1 MDRDDSEATIA
12 GRRPADTV
20 VAGRYRLL
28 SEIGR
33 GSMGKVYRVE
43 HVHTGEAFA
52 MKVLGAH
59 VETDASMVER
69 FKREARTPALIK
81 SDHVVKV
88 IDADVAPELGGAPFL
103 VMELLDGVDL
113 EKYSAH
119 AGKLPAADVVRILGQ
134 VARAL
139 DRAHAIGV
147 VHRDLKPANV
157 FMHRREDGVVVK
169 LLDFGISKLAPTGE
183 AARITAS
190 GAIMGTPLYMPPE
203 QALGRSEIR
212 PAADIWSLGMLA
224 YRLLTGQT
232 YWSAHSVA
240 ELMAAIVRDPVSV
253 PTARHSEL
261 PAEFDAWFLRSCD
274 RSPDERWSSAGEQIT
289 ALAAALGLSTHASG
303 LPGSEPDKTLRSAD
317 EAARAIETVVDVL
330 RSIPREPA
338 PKAASAS
345 TSRPALEGER
355 RHVTVLSL
363 DMTLSSL
370 SGEEVDPEDLRDV
383 TADYH
388 AACQAILGALGRPLT
403 ETLGDGV
410 LVYFGYPVAQGDD
423 AKRAVT
429 VGLRIAE
436 AAQRIHER
444 VSRTLSVA
452 LSMRGG
458 VHTGLVVTG
467 DSSGAPAA
475 KNLVG
480 QVPQVAS
487 NLKRL
492 APANAIAISA
502 ATQRLVRGSFT
513 CEPLDG
519 QLGGTASGVFR
530 VTGELDSGV
539 GDSVD
544 RGTTDLVG
552 REVESALLM
561 EKLQDLEGG
570 TGHVVL
576 LTGEAGIGKS
586 SVLRAFKKSLVGG
599 DFSWLDCRCSPYFHS
614 TALHP
619 VVELLKRLL
628 ELSTDDS
635 PEERLL
641 KLRAFLREHD
651 AGKEAL
657 ALIGSLLS
665 LPLPDEL
672 AALNLSPQ
680 RQKEKTYAAIASL
693 LLDLA
698 KKQPVVMVVEDL
710 HWADPSTL
718 ELLGTLVDEGPR
730 TAMLLVL
737 TARNEFGSPWG
748 ARGHIAQLNLS
759 RLSKKRIEAMVRRIS
774 GGKAL
779 PEEVMQ
785 ELCNKTDGVP
795 LFVEEMT
802 KNLLEASF
810 LEDKGS
816 HYALS
821 RPLPALGIP
830 GTLRDSLA
838 SRLDRLGAA
847 KATAQLAATL
857 GRDFDYDLLR
867 AVATASDEEL
877 ARDLRALV
885 ESELLYQRGTVPRA
899 RFTFKHILVQ
909 EAAYESLLKNARK
922 DAHTKISSALVELR
936 PELCASQPEVL
947 AHHRAGAGQHLEAAG
962 DLLRAGQH
970 ALQRSANVESITH
983 LRRAIELCEAA
994 PPSRARAAVES
1005 TLHTFLGVPLMM
1017 TKGYGAEEVEQAYA
1031 KALSLSAGE
1040 ESSRLLPVLWG
1051 LWIFY
1056 HVRARY
1062 RTAYELSEKLMALA
1076 ATTPDSNVQVA
1087 AHLAHGSTCLLTGR
1101 LEAARDNLEK
1111 CIRQYDPVHHRGHAY
1126 LFGQDSLTFARTMLS
1141 WVLWLQGHPDQAV
1154 RMGNDA
1160 IAWAEEVKHPNT
1172 LAFALGMTAALHQYR
1187 GDRKGAAQTSGEL
1200 IAMAGEQ
1207 GLLHWLSAGRIV
1219 HGWATSG
1226 PTTDDEGVPGML
1238 EGRAVWAAIGA
1249 RVADSHWDAM
1259 IAERHLDG
1267 GRKEDCDKLLAA
1279 MRAFVA
1285 DSDERSFEPEIDRLE
1300 GELLLLEEGKEAEA
1314 EACFQRALDRARA
1327 NGARSLML
1335 RAATSLARVMT
1346 AGGRADDAQALL
1358 APIWALFKEGHDT
1371 RDLVRAKGVLTG
1383 MFL

>member
-1 MDRDDSEATIA
+1 M
-12 GRRPADTV
+12 
-20 VAGRYRLL
+20 
-28 SEIGR
+28 
-33 GSMGKVYRVE
+33 
-43 HVHTGEAFA
+43 
-52 MKVLGAH
+52 
-59 VETDASMVER
+59 
-69 FKREARTPALIK
+69 
-81 SDHVVKV
+81 
-88 IDADVAPELGGAPFL
+88 
-103 VMELLDGVDL
+103 
-113 EKYSAH
+113 
-119 AGKLPAADVVRILGQ
+119 
-134 VARAL
+134 
-139 DRAHAIGV
+139 
-147 VHRDLKPANV
+147 
-157 FMHRREDGVVVK
+157 
-169 LLDFGISKLAPTGE
+169 
-183 AARITAS
+183 
-190 GAIMGTPLYMPPE
+190 
-203 QALGRSEIR
+203 
-212 PAADIWSLGMLA
+212 
-224 YRLLTGQT
+224 
-232 YWSAHSVA
+232 
-240 ELMAAIVRDPVSV
+240 
-253 PTARHSEL
+253 
-261 PAEFDAWFLRSCD
+261 
-274 RSPDERWSSAGEQIT
+274 
-289 ALAAALGLSTHASG
+289 
-303 LPGSEPDKTLRSAD
+303 
-317 EAARAIETVVDVL
+317 
-330 RSIPREPA
+330 
-338 PKAASAS
+338 
-345 TSRPALEGER
+345 
-355 RHVTVLSL
+355 
-363 DMTLSSL
+363 
-370 SGEEVDPEDLRDV
+370 
-383 TADYH
+383 
-388 AACQAILGALGRPLT
+388 
-403 ETLGDGV
+403 
-410 LVYFGYPVAQGDD
+410 
-423 AKRAVT
+423 
-429 VGLRIAE
+429 
-436 AAQRIHER
+436 
-444 VSRTLSVA
+444 
-452 LSMRGG
+452 
-458 VHTGLVVTG
+458 
-467 DSSGAPAA
+467 
-475 KNLVG
+475 
-480 QVPQVAS
+480 
-487 NLKRL
+487 
-492 APANAIAISA
+492 
-502 ATQRLVRGSFT
+502 
-513 CEPLDG
+513 
-519 QLGGTASGVFR
+519 
-530 VTGELDSGV
+530 TGELDSGV

-1101 LEAARDNLEK
+1101 LDAARDNLEK

-1267 GRKEDCDKLLAA
+1267 GRKEGCDKLLAA

-1371 RDLVRAKGVLTG
+1371 RDLVRAKGVLSG